1 MVSDMLSILVSTI
14 NEIYFI
20 ISVSSFIVNG
30 CNFIISGKV
39 AFKNNEISLTLKSRT
54 MNGFF
59 IDNELSNINNGY
71 ISLTMK
77 RMTLIMNAYSLTVSS
92 FMKSAFKLPASL

>member
-1 MVSDMLSILVSTI
+1 MIVISSLVERLLSRIMKFHYV
-14 NEIYFI
+14 
-20 ISVSSFIVNG
+20 
-30 CNFIISGKV
+30 
-39 AFKNNEISLTLKSRT
+39 TLKSMT

-92 FMKSAFKLPASL
+92 FMKSAFKLPASLKS